1 MRAKNIALLLVF
13 TAAVTSTAWGQG
25 MGFGGPPKIPGL
37 FNPVV
42 GSGAEY
48 QLKSE
53 QGAGLSSF
61 AYAVVGKENVNGAE
75 GYWFEIRMMGG
86 PHSMVM
92 KQLMVVEGGTPQVKR
107 MIMQTAGRPPM
118 EMPVS
123 MMNQAMAQRHS
134 NIHTDAKG
142 LGQLVGTETITV
154 PAGAFVCKHYRQ
166 TTNGKTSDLWISTK
180 VSPYGLVKLEG
191 PGTTMV
197 LTKVLE
203 HQTSQIQGE
212 PQKFPIPPRN

>member
-1 MRAKNIALLLVF
+1 MGTKKFALLLVF
-13 TAAVTSTAWGQG
+13 AAVVTSTAWGQG
-25 MGFGGPPKIPGL
+25 MGFGGPPKMAGL

-48 QLKSE
+48 QIKNTTAP
-53 QGAGLSSF
+53 GPSSF
-61 AYAVVGKENVNGAE
+61 AFAVVGKESVNGAE

-118 EMPVS
+118 EMPVG
-123 MMNQAMAQRHS
+123 MMNQAMAQHHPS

-154 PAGAFVCKHYRQ
+154 PAGTFVCQHYREN
-166 TTNGKTSDLWISTK
+166 TNGRTSDLWISTK
-180 VSPYGLVKLEG
+180 ISPYGLVKLEG

-212 PQKFPIPPRN
+212 PQKFPMPMR